1 MYDHMIEEMADA
13 IAKELHLE
21 PNAILP
27 SLHRFWQDKIA
38 HVWQVEDIYESARR
52 VGKAVTREDAIGLL
66 QDVFHH
72 HDSSLGITW
81 DSLDA
86 ALEDYRLDLTALPEE
101 RLPEVHGIFKV
112 WNTGN
117 STFHQFGSYPDQTYG
132 NLPETLSLARM
143 MAKEY
148 LGEQVFLGLK
158 GNPAPWLTLTLLNDE
173 IHIEEYKTME
183 EPQ

>member
-38 HVWQVEDIYESARR
+38 HVWQVEDIYAAACR

-86 ALEDYRLDLTALPEE
+86 ALEDYHLDLTALPEE

-112 WNTGN
+112 WRAGDLIA
-117 STFHQFGSYPDQTYG
+117 HQFGLYSTQMDG
-132 NLPETLSLARM
+132 NLPEALEMARQ
-143 MAKEY
+143 MAKDHPGTQIY
-148 LGEQVFLGLK
+148 LGLED
-158 GNPAPWLTLTLLNDE
+158 NPDPWLTLTLLDDE
-173 IHIEEYKTME
+173 IHIEEYETLE
-183 EPQ
+183 ETQ